1 MERLVRANALDRDN
15 LRAVDLS
22 GKEQTGAHRPAV
34 EHHRT
39 SPAYAMLAPDM
50 GSHQAEI
57 VAQKIHQRAAR
68 FNRPVSLA
76 SYSSTR
82 SPSVRWRYALPSHAP
97 APPARAR
104 GPRPRASGPR

>member
-1 MERLVRANALDRDN
+1 MERLVRANTLDRDT
-15 LRAVDLS
+15 LRDVELS
-22 GKEQTGAHRPAV
+22 GTEQTAAQRPAV

-68 FNRPVSLA
+68 FNRRRSLE
-76 SYSSTR
+76 SVYSKR
-82 SPSVRWRYALPSHAP
+82 NPDFFWHYALPLTRP
-97 APPARAR
+97 AATAKARRTKTPA
-104 GPRPRASGPR
+104 S